1 MKILKGLIAKEK
13 DAKRKYFY
21 KFLERGNKVW
31 RIKQTLRSLEIMVN
45 RKIKQVLIYE
55 LKQRKANQ

>member
-1 MKILKGLIAKEK
+1 VKILKGLIAKEK